1 MVSSLEQTSHGSG
14 NATPEFTELMKLIVN
29 KGAKIQRIDL
39 ARYHNRVCTVCHAIG
54 HELSNCKLCPICEN
68 TRHTGKNVPKAGEHW
83 CTLFWKCE
91 RCQGLGHRTA
101 DCKNPSLNSPCL
113 RCGNQGHIADD
124 CPFLFHAYEYKETNA
139 VQATAACY
147 NCGRSGHYG
156 DECPNYRNRI
166 RSLSMF
172 SKYSLENAGRRIV
185 NRVQTV
191 VHQENKLT
199 VVGQSERKRQ
209 RAKVRNRKKKDR
221 NKNKLDIPD
230 EDDNSIEKGKNYLMY
245 ERNSGKLRYR
255 RKKQTSKRRRQRA
268 PSRKGSKPAN
278 SSSS

>member
-1 MVSSLEQTSHGSG
+1 
-14 NATPEFTELMKLIVN
+14 
-29 KGAKIQRIDL
+29 
-39 ARYHNRVCTVCHAIG
+39 
-54 HELSNCKLCPICEN
+54 
-68 TRHTGKNVPKAGEHW
+68 
-83 CTLFWKCE
+83 
-91 RCQGLGHRTA
+91 
-101 DCKNPSLNSPCL
+101 
-113 RCGNQGHIADD
+113 
-124 CPFLFHAYEYKETNA
+124 
-139 VQATAACY
+139 
-147 NCGRSGHYG
+147 
-156 DECPNYRNRI
+156 
-166 RSLSMF
+166 MF

-268 PSRKGSKPAN
+268 PSRKGSKPTD